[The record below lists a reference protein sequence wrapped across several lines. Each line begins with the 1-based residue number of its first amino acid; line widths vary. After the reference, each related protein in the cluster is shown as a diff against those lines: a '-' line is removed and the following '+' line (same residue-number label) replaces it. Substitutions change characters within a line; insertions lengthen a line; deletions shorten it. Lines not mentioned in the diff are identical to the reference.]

1 MAGLAKRTTVY
12 VISMICVSRRWIND
26 KAIGDKLSFVD
37 KVDDIHAMNT
47 FIHQLFVAMT
57 LRD

>member
-1 MAGLAKRTTVY
+1 MAGLTKRTTVY

-26 KAIGDKLSFVD
+26 KTIGDKLSFVD
-37 KVDDIHAMNT
+37 KVDIHAVDT